1 MQSLQRFALYSGILT
16 ALAALVVAGCAG
28 PKPKPGEVF
37 ACAAD
42 SNIEKSIAPEAEL
55 VDFSCVM
62 KTYEGSN
69 TLHFN
74 VVLKNISDRP
84 QRFKVNIFLDNGKAV
99 GGLIPRKTKDGL
111 VGPGQTASFEY
122 PVVAMNDA
130 PEFIELM
137 IKTIRE

>member
-1 MQSLQRFALYSGILT
+1 MQRLQRFAFFLGILT
-16 ALAALVVAGCAG
+16 ALATLVVVGCAG
-28 PKPKPGEVF
+28 SKPKPGEVF
-37 ACAAD
+37 ACAAA

-55 VDFSCVM
+55 VNFSCVM

-74 VVLKNISDRP
+74 VALKNISDQP
-84 QRFKVNIFLDNGKAV
+84 QRYKVNIFLDNGKAV
-99 GGLIPRKTKDGL
+99 GGLIPQKTKDGL
-111 VGPGQTASFEY
+111 VQPGQTASFEY